1 MGLIDIV
8 FVKLAPVSF
17 MTLIAAFLW
26 IVGAFS
32 NSESLSYD
40 GNVVF
45 IVGIFLQFIYLII
58 RYIH

>member
-26 IVGAFS
+26 IIGAFS
-32 NSESLSYD
+32 NSGSLSYD
-40 GNVVF
+40 GTEVF
-45 IVGIFLQFIYLII
+45 IVGIFLQVIYLTV

>member
-26 IVGAFS
+26 TIGAFS
-32 NSESLSYD
+32 NSELLSYD
-40 GNVVF
+40 GTVVF
-45 IVGIFLQFIYLII
+45 IIGICLQLIYLTV
-58 RYIH
+58 RYIL